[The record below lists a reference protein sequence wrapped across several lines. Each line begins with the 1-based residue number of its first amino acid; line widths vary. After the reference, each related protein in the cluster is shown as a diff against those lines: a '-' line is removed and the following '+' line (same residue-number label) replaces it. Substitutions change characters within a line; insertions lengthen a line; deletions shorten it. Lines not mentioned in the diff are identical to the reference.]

1 MINTGTGLG
10 LAICKKLVE
19 LLNGT
24 ITVYS
29 KINYGSTFT
38 FTFIH
43 HKLEDME
50 LKLKKDIKLLSS
62 VNNFINI
69 SYFNSKLNKPLNK
82 IQLFD
87 VIYSIIK
94 QNKNDSSFIGNT
106 IKENSLINA
115 PITQFHKNFKILI
128 AEDIIY
134 NQTLIQ
140 TMIQNLGYNNITLAS
155 NGEETINLLNISY
168 TNKDPYIIILLDLR
182 MPVIDGYEVIEYIK
196 KKDFLYLL

>member
-1 MINTGTGLG
+1 MLPI
-10 LAICKKLVE
+10 IC
-19 LLNGT
+19 
-24 ITVYS
+24 
-29 KINYGSTFT
+29 STT
-38 FTFIH
+38 R
-43 HKLEDME
+43 EA
-50 LKLKKDIKLLSS
+50 LKLINDNRYKFELALIDMSTPEINGEELAKIIKETKPMFPIIALSS